1 MRLIPVTLPPGRAKL
16 ATSPLPNGSP
26 DDVMTIGIVL
36 VARLAA
42 SGPSVPL
49 ATITSTFKRTSSS
62 AMRASRAASFL
73 AYLISSEA
81 LFPSI
86 QPNCLRASINTASMG
101 TALAG
106 LKYPILR
113 TRSSCCARAASGHGA
128 APPSKESRACSRPR
142 RPEKHSCATRS
153 IASPSTSRPNTH
165 HGLTKSRFGFPSWRE
180 SFSVAAISPAKT
192 PCAGRSSNSS
202 LISTRPWPSPSAGPW
217 KQNLSPVRAK

>member
-1 MRLIPVTLPPGRAKL
+1 VTLPPGRAKL

-26 DDVMTIGIVL
+26 DDAMTIGIVL

-62 AMRASRAASFL
+62 AMRASRAASFS

-86 QPNCLRASINTASMG
+86 QPNCLRASKNTASIG
-101 TALAG
+101 AALAG

-113 TRSSCCARAASGHGA
+113 TRSGCCPRAASGHA
-128 APPSKESRACSRPR
+128 AAALPSV
-142 RPEKHSCATRS
+142 TM
-153 IASPSTSRPNTH
+153 
-165 HGLTKSRFGFPSWRE
+165 KSRREMWIAMRPSRGRPCLCSGERYHALIAW
-180 SFSVAAISPAKT
+180 SAISPLT
-192 PCAGRSSNSS
+192 FRNS
-202 LISTRPWPSPSAGPW
+202 P
-217 KQNLSPVRAK
+217 